1 MIDPVNMT
9 LGNDASTTAYTTIRI
24 TVLDANDNSPEFTV
38 TNFNISIA
46 EDIPNE
52 SPIPNVILTVSD
64 PDLVSYF
71 PLSSS

>member
-1 MIDPVNMT
+1 MT
-9 LGNDASTTAYTTIRI
+9 
-24 TVLDANDNSPEFTV
+24 TVPV
-38 TNFNISIA
+38 TNFNIGIV

-52 SPIPNVILTVSD
+52 SPLPNVILTVSD